1 MVGYPK
7 IRTGLKYPR
16 NGWSANWTRISKTQ
30 IFRVYPPSLNQSTPW
45 SPPPV
50 YNNNSRSQNVNKQLT
65 ASRKN
70 PLYISY
76 LNSNLSGR
84 LFWKRTWPI
93 EPGDYSCRSGS
104 PCPTKQ
110 GNHGSLFMWLFGS
123 GNFSLVWT
131 DWKIYN
137 KEITTII
144 LWLGILQNIWV
155 GIKCSKNISKYI
167 YFCVIPKICI
177 LGSKSGEKNS

>member
-1 MVGYPK
+1 MGEVQIELEFPRPK
-7 IRTGLKYPR
+7 F
-16 NGWSANWTRISKTQ
+16 
-30 IFRVYPPSLNQSTPW
+30 FRVYPPSLNQSTPW

-110 GNHGSLFMWLFGS
+110 GNHGSFFMWLFGS

-155 GIKCSKNISKYI
+155 GIKCLKNISI
-167 YFCVIPKICI
+167 YFLCYQKYVYLVPNV
-177 LGSKSGEKNS
+177 EKK